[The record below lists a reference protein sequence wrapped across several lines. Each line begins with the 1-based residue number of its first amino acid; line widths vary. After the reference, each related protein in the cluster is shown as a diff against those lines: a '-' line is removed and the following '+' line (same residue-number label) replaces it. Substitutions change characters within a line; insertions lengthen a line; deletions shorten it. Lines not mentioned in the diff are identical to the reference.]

1 MGKKSKTKET
11 IEQAG
16 KPISSDSE
24 MNGLTFSHIGV
35 LSLSVSLSH
44 SLSYAIYH
52 LSMATLD
59 FGFATLKCGCP
70 SCNSILSLKES
81 PSAHTHKYFV
91 STRCGNPVKSH

>member
-16 KPISSDSE
+16 KSISSDSE
-24 MNGLTFSHIGV
+24 MNGLTFSHIRV
-35 LSLSVSLSH
+35 VSLSH